1 MSPNRTCYLSPTGVA
16 LTSSVLGFH
25 QSPVHT
31 TDSENNDD
39 ENNDENDYENND
51 KNDVNNGENNDD
63 DFNLELMPSGDEDE
77 AAQKSENKVI
87 LHQTSAAENVKIAA
101 AGDDAVTAD
110 DSLTTSVVNPEE
122 SVEAIKV
129 KKLLS
134 TFVIF
139 HSS

>member
-77 AAQKSENKVI
+77 AAQKSENKVT
-87 LHQTSAAENVKIAA
+87 LHQTSAAENVKIAEN
-101 AGDDAVTAD
+101 D
-110 DSLTTSVVNPEE
+110 PK
-122 SVEAIKV
+122 ICK
-129 KKLLS
+129 KKLDTHQLMCNLFM
-134 TFVIF
+134 TTTVK
-139 HSS
+139 